1 MTEMP
6 YEMEA
11 RRVFEELAA
20 ARARQMSAHERRC
33 RGAECPM
40 FARCA
45 VRRSAAAGRL
55 DEGYPQ
61 GQA

>member
-1 MTEMP
+1 MSEMP

-20 ARARQMSAHERRC
+20 TRARQLSKHEQRC

-45 VRRSAAAGRL
+45 ARRSAAMGRL